1 MAEKIEIFHSRM
13 LEKIDP
19 RSTAKE
25 LVEGIVKSALEVE
38 YGAEFALSSGFGK
51 MVSKIA
57 DVVVSNPDLRRQA
70 LSVAGVYIDKKM
82 EETRLRKASA
92 SEKASANG
100 LRASLPIIRQA
111 ADNQRT
117 KPSVRGSAEK

>member
-92 SEKASANG
+92 EKTPAAN
-100 LRASLPIIRQA
+100 LRAPIPVIKQA
-111 ADNQRT
+111 ADRPT
-117 KPSVRGSAEK
+117 YRPSIGGPSGK

>member
-1 MAEKIEIFHSRM
+1 MAEKIDIFHSRM

-19 RSTAKE
+19 RSSAKE

-92 SEKASANG
+92 TEKASAAN
-100 LRASLPIIRQA
+100 LRSPIPPIVQA
-111 ADNQRT
+111 ADKSAYR
-117 KPSVRGSAEK
+117 PSIGGPALK